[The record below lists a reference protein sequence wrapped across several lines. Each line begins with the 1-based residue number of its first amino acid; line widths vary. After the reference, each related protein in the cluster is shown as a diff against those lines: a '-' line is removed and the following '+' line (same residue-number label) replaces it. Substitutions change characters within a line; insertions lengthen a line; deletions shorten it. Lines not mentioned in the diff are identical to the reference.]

1 MRIFLK
7 VLLFP
12 LTLALTLLVLFL
24 RFLCMASAVVLNIL
38 SGFVLLVTLAA
49 LVVLQE
55 PLRAVWQY
63 FSPRVAPEPLRRA
76 ALRGPARGETRRGM
90 REVAGNL
97 SRMGPTTACIF
108 LCDSVS

>member
-24 RFLCMASAVVLNIL
+24 RFFCMASAVVLNTL
-38 SGFVLLVTLAA
+38 SGFVVLIAFAA

-55 PLRAVWQY
+55 PLHAV
-63 FSPRVAPEPLRRA
+63 SGSISSS
-76 ALRGPARGETRRGM
+76 RG
-90 REVAGNL
+90 
-97 SRMGPTTACIF
+97 S
-108 LCDSVS
+108 

>member
-7 VLLFP
+7 VQLFP

-38 SGFVLLVTLAA
+38 SGFVLLAA

-55 PLRAVWQY
+55 PLRAV
-63 FSPRVAPEPLRRA
+63 
-76 ALRGPARGETRRGM
+76 
-90 REVAGNL
+90 
-97 SRMGPTTACIF
+97 
-108 LCDSVS
+108 